1 LSGARLNANVVRTV
15 KSYTRFAL
23 GIGILLLGI
32 GWIRSIQHA
41 EHRSTAIQHGRPVTA
56 VIDERRFSNPCLHF
70 TCDQTIYTIRYIAA
84 GRIWRSAVIVDG
96 WEHVHPP
103 GSRLSVVYDPA
114 HPGRVEAGGRAPSGV
129 APTIGAWLCIV
140 FGTLLTLAWG
150 YVIRRDIRNRRVSAG
165 GPVGDLDSFPGG

>member
-1 LSGARLNANVVRTV
+1 MSPEGFDAIVVRTV

-41 EHRSTAIQHGRPVTA
+41 EHRSRAIQHGRPVTA
-56 VIDERRFSNPCLHF
+56 VIDERRFTSPCSHF

-84 GRIWRSAVIVDG
+84 GGIWRSEVIVDG
-96 WEHVHPP
+96 WEHSHPP

-114 HPGRVEAGGRAPSGV
+114 HPGRVEAEGRAPSAA

-140 FGTLLTLAWG
+140 FGTLLALSWG
-150 YVIRRDIRNRRVSAG
+150 YVIRSDIRNRRVSAG
-165 GPVGDLDSFPGG
+165 GPVGDVDSFSEG